1 MSRTPPSGVQS
12 GYDVVIVGGG
22 VAGLAAAW
30 RTARRGLSAAV
41 IDPSPGGGA
50 THASAGMLA
59 PVSEVTYTEEPLLR
73 LGLASLAAW
82 PAFRAEL
89 EDETGADLDYRT
101 EGTLEVA
108 RGADDMAV
116 LDDLAAFER
125 TLGLRVERLTGR
137 ECRSFEPMLSPSVR
151 GGLLARDDA
160 WVNPRRVVRALLAAF
175 EKAGGTLVN
184 ERVAG
189 IDAQGPGAPRVRL
202 ESGGAVTA
210 GQVVVAAG
218 SWSASLLPGLPV
230 RPVKG
235 EILRLRGPRGFLT
248 RCVRG
253 LVHGSPAYLVPRG
266 DGEITLGATTQ
277 EMGYDARVT
286 AGGVYELLRDA
297 RELVPGI
304 TELELAETTTGFRPG
319 TPDNLPLIG
328 PAGPPGVLAA
338 TGHGRNGVLLSPVTA
353 DAVAAFLTGDEVPPV
368 ARFCDPGR
376 FSQ

>member
-1 MSRTPPSGVQS
+1 MSHTRPSSAQS

-30 RTARRGLSAAV
+30 RVARRGLSAAV
-41 IDPSPGGGA
+41 VDPAPGGGA

-89 EDETGADLDYRT
+89 EDETGDDLDYRT

-108 RGADDMAV
+108 RTADDMAY

-137 ECRSFEPMLSPSVR
+137 ECRSFEPMLAPSVR

-160 WVNPRRVVRALLAAF
+160 WVNPRRVVRALLTAF
-175 EKAGGTLVN
+175 EKAGGTLVA
-184 ERVAG
+184 ERAAG
-189 IDAQGPGAPRVRL
+189 IDAPETGGRSVRL
-202 ESGGAVTA
+202 ESGDTLAA
-210 GQVVVAAG
+210 GRVVVAAG

-304 TELELAETTTGFRPG
+304 TELELTETTVGFRPG

-328 PAGPPGVLAA
+328 PAGPPGVFAA
-338 TGHGRNGVLLSPVTA
+338 TGHGRNGVLLAPITA

-368 ARFCDPGR
+368 AGFCDPGR
-376 FSQ
+376 FSE

>member
-1 MSRTPPSGVQS
+1 MPPT
-12 GYDVVIVGGG
+12 YDVVIAGGG

-30 RTARRGLSAAV
+30 RAVRRGLSVAV
-41 IDPSPGGGA
+41 ADPVPGGGA

-82 PAFRAEL
+82 PGFRAEL
-89 EDETGADLDYRT
+89 EDESGVELDYRT

-108 RGADDMAV
+108 RGADDMAY

-137 ECRSFEPMLSPSVR
+137 ECRSYEPMLAPSVR

-160 WVNPRRVVRALLAAF
+160 WVNPRRVVRALLTAF
-175 EKAGGTLVN
+175 EKAGGTLVAK
-184 ERVAG
+184 RVSG
-189 IDAQGPGAPRVRL
+189 IDASGTGGPSVRL
-202 ESGGAVTA
+202 ASGEAVAA

-235 EILRLRGPRGFLT
+235 EILRLRGPQGFLT

-266 DGEITLGATTQ
+266 DGEITLGATAQ
-277 EMGYDARVT
+277 ELGYDARVT

-304 TELELAETTTGFRPG
+304 TELELTETTVGFRPG

-328 PAGPPGVLAA
+328 PAGPPGVFAA
-338 TGHGRNGVLLSPVTA
+338 TGHGRNGVLLSPITA
-353 DAVAAFLTGDEVPPV
+353 DAVAALLTGDEPPPV
-368 ARFCDPGR
+368 TGACHPGR
-376 FSQ
+376 FSK